1 MENLRFGLIQ
11 LRVTLRERDRWRR
24 CAEAEDLRLSEL
36 VREAVR
42 AHVRDLE
49 RLDLARES
57 LARESRPAR
66 TPPPVARTAHAE

>member
-24 CAEAEDLRLSEL
+24 VAEAEDLRMSEL

-42 AHVRDLE
+42 AHVRELE
-49 RLDLARES
+49 RLQLAR
-57 LARESRPAR
+57 RDRPAPAP
-66 TPPPVARTAHAE
+66 TPVAARGAR

>member
-24 CAEAEDLRLSEL
+24 IAEAEDMRLSEL
-36 VREAVR
+36 VREAIR

-49 RLDLARES
+49 RLALAR
-57 LARESRPAR
+57 ADRPSRPHPTALPPDTAR
-66 TPPPVARTAHAE
+66 ARP

>member
-49 RLDLARES
+49 RLQLARDG
-57 LARESRPAR
+57 RPAR
-66 TPPPVARTAHAE
+66 TPTPVARTTRAE

>member
-24 CAEAEDLRLSEL
+24 CAETEDLRLSEL

-49 RLDLARES
+49 RLHLAREG
-57 LARESRPAR
+57 RPAR
-66 TPPPVARTAHAE
+66 TPPPLARTARAD

>member
-24 CAEAEDLRLSEL
+24 IADAEDMRLSEL
-36 VREAVR
+36 VREAIR

-49 RLDLARES
+49 RLALARTGQGARPLPAP
-57 LARESRPAR
+57 LAPAK
-66 TPPPVARTAHAE
+66 PLS